1 MENIMDITVIDKII
15 KWIPFKNLRNN
26 LREYMYFQFYIYEQ
40 LKNYTNDKEYI
51 RELMLLK
58 HQDNSDVFWVKKFRE
73 EAQKDTNLKTKYIE
87 FTKNLDQNSL
97 EIVSEMLSKLLN
109 YKDIND
115 PIYFEYYQLKEINDI
130 AYKHWS
136 KVTKIDNQ
144 YYAYEKYIIPIRN
157 FQEDIFFDK
166 LGINNLKTKTNIQE
180 KDIIDAGA
188 WIGDSS
194 IVLSY
199 FTNKNVHAF
208 EPISKNYDILLETI
222 KLNKID
228 NIIPIKKALG
238 DKNYNINVES
248 SFSSL
253 ANINNVSETEYS
265 EKVEVITLDDYVN
278 KNKLNIGLIKT
289 DLEGFEQKF
298 LNGAINTIIEQKPT
312 LMISIY
318 HSYNDFFEIKSMLE
332 KLKLGYKFQI
342 YKFRTSYIL
351 SDTKLIAECY

>member
-1 MENIMDITVIDKII
+1 MDIKTIDKILW
-15 KWIPFKNLRNN
+15 WIPFKSLRNN
-26 LREYMYFQFYIYEQ
+26 LKEYMYFQFHIYEQ
-40 LKNYTNDKEYI
+40 LKNYSNDKENI

-58 HQDNSDVFWVKKFRE
+58 HQENCDFFWVKKFRE
-73 EAQKDTNLKTKYIE
+73 EAKKDDNFKNKYIE
-87 FTKNLDQNSL
+87 FIKDLDQDSIKTVA
-97 EIVSEMLSKLLN
+97 EILSKVLN
-109 YKDIND
+109 YKNIDD
-115 PIYFEYYQLKEINDI
+115 PICFEYYQLKEINDI

-136 KVTKIDNQ
+136 KVINIDDGH
-144 YYAYEKYIIPIRN
+144 YAYEKYIVPIKH
-157 FQEDIFFDK
+157 FQEDIYFDK
-166 LGINNLKTKTNIQE
+166 LGINNLKTKNIIEE
-180 KDIIDAGA
+180 KEIIDAGA

-208 EPISKNYDILLETI
+208 EPISKNYNQLLYTI

-248 SFSSL
+248 DFSSL
-253 ANINNVSETEYS
+253 SNIDNIAETEHS
-265 EKVEVITLDDYVN
+265 EEIEVITLDDYVY

-298 LNGAINTIIEQKPT
+298 LVGAMNTIIEQRPT

-318 HSYNDFFEIKSMLE
+318 HSYYDFFEIKSMLE
-332 KLKLGYKFQI
+332 KLKLGYKFKI

-351 SDTKLIAECY
+351 AETKLIAECY